1 MLYPDRKGDYIV
13 AKRSFFTGRERD
25 AKDVRNAVERFN
37 RAVERAAKPA
47 PAQLA
52 QYLPDKLVLGE
63 VKKNIASKDDLENFM
78 RSAAHAAEPDAFTFI
93 PTENGITTKLD
104 VIRAQEGV
112 ERVNLARAKRA
123 EEARKEGNIGGTKAQ
138 IKRQSLDPISYDPLK
153 KSNKEIKKLLRL
165 VARLDTDADR
175 ENKANLY
182 KKNYLQAAEKEMGKA
197 AARALK
203 EAIKD
208 IPPEQ
213 VYDAVFDDP
222 ILQMDF
228 IYFSEYY
235 EPKMFLDRML
245 SRWEQYKD
253 VINR

>member
-1 MLYPDRKGDYIV
+1 M
-13 AKRSFFTGRERD
+13 AKRSYFTGRERD

-37 RAVERAAKPA
+37 RAVERAAKTA
-47 PAQLA
+47 PAHLA
-52 QYLPDKLVLGE
+52 EYLPDKLVLGE

-93 PTENGITTKLD
+93 PTEKGITTKLD

-112 ERVNLARAKRA
+112 ERINIARAKRA
-123 EEARKEGNIGGTKAQ
+123 EEARQEGKTGGAKAQ
-138 IKRQSLDPISYDPLK
+138 IKRQNIDPIAYDPLNK
-153 KSNKEIKKLLRL
+153 TNKEIKKFLSLA
-165 VARLDTDADR
+165 ARLDTDADR
-175 ENKANLY
+175 ENKAVLY
-182 KKNYLQAAEKEMGKA
+182 KENYLEAAEKEMGKA

-208 IPPEQ
+208 IPAEQ

-253 VINR
+253 DINR

>member
-1 MLYPDRKGDYIV
+1 M
-13 AKRSFFTGRERD
+13 AKRSYFTGRERD

-37 RAVERAAKPA
+37 RAVERAAKTA

-52 QYLPDKLVLGE
+52 EYLPDKLVLGD

-93 PTENGITTKLD
+93 PTGKDITTKLD

-112 ERVNLARAKRA
+112 ERINAARAKRA
-123 EEARKEGNIGGTKAQ
+123 EEARKEGKAGGSKAQ
-138 IKRQSLDPISYDPLK
+138 IKRQNIDPISYDPLN
-153 KSNKEIKKLLRL
+153 KSDKEIKKFLNLA
-165 VARLDTDADR
+165 ARLDTDADR
-175 ENKANLY
+175 ANKAVLY
-182 KKNYLQAAEKEMGKA
+182 KENYLQAAEKEMGKA
-197 AARALK
+197 AARALE

-208 IPPEQ
+208 IPAEK

-253 VINR
+253 DINR

>member
-1 MLYPDRKGDYIV
+1 M

-37 RAVERAAKPA
+37 RAVERAAKTA
-47 PAQLA
+47 PAQLKD
-52 QYLPDKLVLGE
+52 YLPDKLVLGE
-63 VKKNIASKDDLENFM
+63 VKKNIASKDDLEYFM
-78 RSAAHAAEPDAFTFI
+78 RSTAHAAEPDAFTFI

-138 IKRQSLDPISYDPLK
+138 IKRQNLDPISYEPLN
-153 KSNKEIKKLLRL
+153 KSNKEIKKFLRL
-165 VARLDTDADR
+165 AARLDTDADR

-253 VINR
+253 DINR

>member
-1 MLYPDRKGDYIV
+1 M
-13 AKRSFFTGRERD
+13 AKRSYFTGRERE

-37 RAVERAAKPA
+37 RAVERAAKTA
-47 PAQLA
+47 PAHLA
-52 QYLPDKLVLGE
+52 EYLPDKLVLGE
-63 VKKNIASKDDLENFM
+63 VMKNIASKDDLENFM

-93 PTENGITTKLD
+93 PTEKGITTKLD

-112 ERVNLARAKRA
+112 ERINMARSKRA
-123 EEARKEGNIGGTKAQ
+123 EEARKEGKTGGAKAQ
-138 IKRQSLDPISYDPLK
+138 IKRQNIDPIAYDPLNK
-153 KSNKEIKKLLRL
+153 TNKEIKKFLNLA
-165 VARLDTDADR
+165 ARLDTDADR
-175 ENKANLY
+175 ENKAVLY
-182 KKNYLQAAEKEMGKA
+182 KENYLKAAEKEMGKA

-228 IYFSEYY
+228 IYISEYY

-253 VINR
+253 DINR

>member
-1 MLYPDRKGDYIV
+1 M

-37 RAVERAAKPA
+37 RAVERAAKTA
-47 PAQLA
+47 PAQLKD
-52 QYLPDKLVLGE
+52 YLPDKLVLGE
-63 VKKNIASKDDLENFM
+63 VKKNIASKDDLEYFM
-78 RSAAHAAEPDAFTFI
+78 RSTAHAAEPDAFTFI
-93 PTENGITTKLD
+93 PTEKGITTKLD

-112 ERVNLARAKRA
+112 ERINIARAKRA
-123 EEARKEGNIGGTKAQ
+123 EDARKKGKTGGAKVQIRRQNI
-138 IKRQSLDPISYDPLK
+138 DPIAYEPLN
-153 KSNKEIKKLLRL
+153 KSGKEIKKFLILA
-165 VARLDTDADR
+165 ARLDTDADR
-175 ENKANLY
+175 ENKTNLY

-253 VINR
+253 DINR